1 MDIMRIDMTRE
12 STALEPIPAAKPQD
26 RMVGGRA
33 LIDWFMTERVSPRIH
48 PLSTESPFIVAP
60 GILAGTAAPS
70 AGRLSIGGKS
80 PLTGGIK
87 EANAGGTAAY
97 QLARLG
103 FGALIVEGKAKD
115 WMVVRLDSR
124 GAAIEPA
131 GDIVG
136 LDNYEAC
143 EKLRERYGEKV
154 GVIITGPAGER
165 LYSNSTV
172 AVTDLEGRPCRHA
185 ARGGVGAIMGA
196 KRLKAIVIDDSGT
209 TLRKASDQ
217 TAFLSAVKS
226 AVTTMK
232 TEGPYCDIVHTKGT
246 IWSLDIDNGQGA
258 LQTFNYRSGSFDRA
272 QNINAD
278 KFIELN
284 QARVGSSGMGHSCSP
299 GCVVQCSTLFYGP
312 TGDLVTAALE
322 YETLTLLG
330 SNLGIDDLDA
340 IARMD
345 RKCDGLGIDTIETGS
360 SIGILNDV
368 GLFDFGDAARAEALI
383 DEIAKGTVMGRVLG
397 NGTQVT
403 AKVFGISRVPTV
415 KGQAISAH
423 SGRALKG
430 WGVTFATSPQGADH
444 TAGPVAW
451 GDFLNPVGQ
460 VALSRDSQII
470 NTAIDA
476 TGLCHFTFAFIY
488 PQIIMPMINAF
499 LGTDFTLKDFLN
511 LGKEMLLRER
521 SFNLKAGI
529 GPGADCLP
537 EWMRLEPLPPKN
549 SVFDVP
555 QEEIDEFFSFDQSIG
570 LQDVSKLDSP
580 YGR

>member
-1 MDIMRIDMTRE
+1 MMRIDMGRT
-12 STALEPIPAAKPQD
+12 SATMEPLPVKKPQD

-33 LIDWFMTERVSPRIH
+33 IIDWFMTERVSPRIH
-48 PLSTESPFIVAP
+48 PLSAGSPFIAAP
-60 GILAGTAAPS
+60 GILAGTGAPS
-70 AGRLSIGGKS
+70 AGRISIGGKS

-97 QLARLG
+97 RLG
-103 FGALIVEGKAKD
+103 RLGISAIVVEGKASEWTVLRIGSKG
-115 WMVVRLDSR
+115 V
-124 GAAIEPA
+124 AFEPA
-131 GDIVG
+131 SDVVG

-143 EKLRERYGEKV
+143 AKLRERYGEKV
-154 GVIITGPAGER
+154 GIIITGPAGER
-165 LYSNSTV
+165 LYANSTV

-196 KRLKAIVIDDSGT
+196 KRLKAIVIDDTDTS
-209 TLRKASDQ
+209 LRKASDQ
-217 TAFLSAVKS
+217 AAFLSAVKS
-226 AVTTMK
+226 AIETMK
-232 TEGPYCDIVHTKGT
+232 TEGPYCDIVHTKST
-246 IWSLDIDNGQGA
+246 VWSLDIDNGQGA
-258 LQTFNYRSGSFDRA
+258 LQTYNYHQGSFDKAR
-272 QNINAD
+272 NINAD
-278 KFIELN
+278 RFMELN
-284 QARVGSSGMGHSCSP
+284 RARVGSSGMGHSCSP
-299 GCVVQCSTLFYGP
+299 GCVVQCSNLFYGP
-312 TGDLVTAALE
+312 TGELVTAAFE
-322 YETLTLLG
+322 YETLTFLG
-330 SNLGIDDLDA
+330 SNLGIDDIDA

-360 SIGILNDV
+360 AIGILNDV
-368 GLFDFGDAARAEALI
+368 GLFEFGDVARAEALI
-383 DEIAKGTVMGRVLG
+383 EEIAKGTLMGRVLG
-397 NGTQVT
+397 NGTQLT
-403 AKVFGISRVPTV
+403 AKVFGIDRVPTV

-451 GDFLNPVGQ
+451 GDFLSPVGQ

-499 LGTDFTLKDFLN
+499 LGTDFTLGDFLD

-529 GPGADCLP
+529 GPGADALP
-537 EWMRLEPLPPKN
+537 EWMRFEPLPPKN

-555 QEEIDEFFSFDQSIG
+555 QEEIDEFFNFELSTGGPDI
-570 LQDVSKLDSP
+570 SKLDSP
-580 YGR
+580 YSK